1 MNGVAAAPGKPGA
14 LSVIVPTY
22 LRDAV
27 LWQSVERLL
36 PQLADEDELL
46 VVDQNPAPLAPPP
59 GPADPRLRL
68 IRLPSPSLTRARNAG
83 IAASGNP
90 LIVFLDD
97 DILPDARLLAAFR
110 EAAAAHPGCIVTG
123 VGDQEDKPGDVPTP
137 GIVDLRDGR
146 IATNFSRPFSGET
159 PFFPGGLALIP
170 RSALPPQPCF
180 DPDFRG
186 AAQGE
191 EIDFSLRARARGA
204 RIVADP
210 AVRILHLKAT
220 EGGCRAPEFRRRFW
234 LDHVFN
240 QAIFYGRHGRLLH
253 VAAFLRRLRGFVE
266 FHSRRP
272 GGGHEAGSVLRAA
285 GLVAEGFA
293 KGLLG
298 RL

>member
-1 MNGVAAAPGKPGA
+1 MTAPPGGPGA
-14 LSVIVPTY
+14 LSVIIPTY

-27 LWQSVERLL
+27 LWKSVAGLL
-36 PQLADEDELL
+36 PQLADGDEVL
-46 VVDQNPAPLAPPP
+46 VVDQNRPPLRPPP
-59 GPADPRLRL
+59 GLADPRVRL
-68 IRLPSPSLTRARNAG
+68 IRLDVPSLTRARNAG
-83 IAASGNP
+83 IAASRNP
-90 LIVFLDD
+90 LLVFLDD
-97 DILPDARLLAAFR
+97 DILPDPRLLAAFR
-110 EAAAAHPGCIVTG
+110 EAAAANPGRIVTG
-123 VGDQEDKPGDVPTP
+123 VVEQEDKPVDVPTP

-146 IATNFSRPFSGET
+146 IATNFSRPLSGET

-170 RSALPPQPCF
+170 RGALPPRPWF

-186 AAQGE
+186 ASQGE
-191 EIDFSLRARARGA
+191 EIDFSLRVRARGV

-210 AVRILHLKAT
+210 AVRILHLKAA
-220 EGGCRAPEFRRRFW
+220 EGGCRSPEFRRRFW

-240 QAIFYGRHGRLLH
+240 QALFYGRHGRLPH

-272 GGGHEAGSVLRAA
+272 GGGHEAGSVARAA

-293 KGLLG
+293 KGLLH